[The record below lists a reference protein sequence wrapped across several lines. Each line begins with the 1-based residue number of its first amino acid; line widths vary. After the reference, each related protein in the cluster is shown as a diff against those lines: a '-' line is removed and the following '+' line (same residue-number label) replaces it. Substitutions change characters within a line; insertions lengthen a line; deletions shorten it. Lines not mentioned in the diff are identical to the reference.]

1 MSKHNV
7 IQISNLRYAF
17 IYIPIHFLYTK
28 NINQYVYCTV
38 FGPNIKN
45 RETRFFKESIRD
57 INLISK
63 SVSIM
68 RGQAT
73 IQKKIQLS
81 SMNSDRSRNYQKIPI
96 LSIHSIPHCRACK
109 SLSINMIF
117 HVNHKTL
124 NSCSWTKQY
133 SFSLCI
139 IHMIKIDVSYWILR

>member
-17 IYIPIHFLYTK
+17 IYIPIHFLNTK

-63 SVSIM
+63 SISII

-81 SMNSDRSRNYQKIPI
+81 SMNSDRSRNYLKIPM
-96 LSIHSIPHCRACK
+96 LSIHSISHCRGCK

-117 HVNHKTL
+117 QENHKTH
-124 NSCSWTKQY
+124 NSCSWTN
-133 SFSLCI
+133 SSSLYL
-139 IHMIKIDVSYWILR
+139 SYD